1 MKVKKILFVTL
12 VLFVFVTLLAIFGSL
27 GEAHGDNGGGVGK
40 ITTSAT
46 VTTSPPAEPEEPTLT
61 PGEEL
66 AREITPWKDSSE
78 SYQTD
83 SGFHLGAGASN
94 AARISIEVEKKGIYS
109 ITFSVQSATQNGAYY
124 SAYITPKYEEVSF
137 VTEVFA
143 DSASTITM
151 DVPLDEG
158 KNDVHF
164 FVTSYPMEITSVTY
178 KKIADYDISITNFS
192 ASGAGANTEWS
203 GNASLTFADVY
214 DISNSVIRSGTF
226 TVAEDGKY
234 ILTFIAGAKCEPNVS
249 ILSSAGNVVDTV
261 TYSKRDWNSYG
272 VVPNYNNASTV
283 YIADPTLFAHM
294 QTVELVAGE
303 YTIEVAFGDDHLN
316 GDTIL
321 VHSAYLR
328 KK

>member
-1 MKVKKILFVTL
+1 MACFAIVTIIA
-12 VLFVFVTLLAIFGSL
+12 VFANLGDRGNAPAFTTKRPGTSTSVTAS
-27 GEAHGDNGGGVGK
+27 
-40 ITTSAT
+40 TTA
-46 VTTSPPAEPEEPTLT
+46 PPEPELT
-61 PGEEL
+61 SGEML

-94 AARISIEVEKKGIYS
+94 AARIPIEVEEKGIYS
-109 ITFSVQSATQNGAYY
+109 ITFSVRSATQNGAYY

-158 KNDVHF
+158 KNDVQF

-192 ASGAGANTEWS
+192 ASGTGANTEWS
-203 GNASLTFADVY
+203 GNASLFFADAY
-214 DISNSVIRSGTF
+214 DVSNSVIRSGTF

-234 ILTFIAGAKCEPNVS
+234 VLTFIAGSKCEPNVR
-249 ILSSAGNVVDTV
+249 ILDSAGNVVDTV
-261 TYSKRDWNSYG
+261 TYVKGDWNSYG

-283 YIADPTLFAHM
+283 YIADPPLFAHL
-294 QTVELVAGE
+294 QRVSLVAGE

-321 VHSAYLR
+321 VHSAYLT